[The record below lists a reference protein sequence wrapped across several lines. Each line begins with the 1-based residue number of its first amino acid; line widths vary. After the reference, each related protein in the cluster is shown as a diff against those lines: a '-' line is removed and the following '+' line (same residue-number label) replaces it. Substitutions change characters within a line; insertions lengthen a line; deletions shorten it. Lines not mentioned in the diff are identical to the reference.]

1 MRCSVC
7 GADNLEGAAYCEDC
21 GARLAGVAAPV
32 TQEASVPAAPIAQPT
47 PSVAPYVS
55 PTPTPSP
62 APAAPAP
69 GPVSSG
75 GSVNCAAC
83 GAVNPAGVS
92 FCEDCGASLTEQ
104 GHASSEPVHPVSY
117 DGATATAAPVAAPG
131 RTGARLILTNGKE
144 LFLDKDTILVGRRS
158 PVDGIFPEVDLTD
171 YDTEAYISRRHG
183 RFTRQDSGLVYEDL
197 GSSNG
202 SFHNGTRLQG
212 GVQTVLRDGDSLKLG
227 KTEMLVRMF

>member
-21 GARLAGVAAPV
+21 GARLAAAAAPV
-32 TQEASVPAAPIAQPT
+32 TQENTVPATPVAQPA

-55 PTPTPSP
+55 PTPSP
-62 APAAPAP
+62 APAVSAP
-69 GPVSSG
+69 GPAPSAG
-75 GSVNCAAC
+75 GPSTCAAC
-83 GAVNPAGVS
+83 GAQNPPGVS
-92 FCEDCGASLTEQ
+92 FCEDCGASLSEQ
-104 GHASSEPVHPVSY
+104 GNGPSAPVHPVSY
-117 DGATATAAPVAAPG
+117 DSHAPAVAPATPPG

-171 YDTEAYISRRHG
+171 FDTEAYISRRHG

-212 GVQTVLRDGDSLKLG
+212 GVQTVLHDGDSLKLG
-227 KTEMLVRMF
+227 KTEMVVRMF